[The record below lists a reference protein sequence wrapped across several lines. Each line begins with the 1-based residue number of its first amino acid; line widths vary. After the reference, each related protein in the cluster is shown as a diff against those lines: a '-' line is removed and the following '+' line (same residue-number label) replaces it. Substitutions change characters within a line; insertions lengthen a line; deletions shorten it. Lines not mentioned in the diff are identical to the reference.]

1 MNMLLR
7 LGQTNEATEQF
18 CAISMKRRLTHPAV
32 VSINGTTQR
41 ELFANL

>member
-1 MNMLLR
+1 MMLR

-18 CAISMKRRLTHPAV
+18 YANSMERRLAHPTG
-32 VSINGTTQR
+32 VSINDTTQR